1 MKDIEE
7 CKFDLD
13 AANAIADVVG
23 QRGNHKNSSPS
34 KKNNNRAG
42 DDAAAQT

>member
-23 QRGNHKNSSPS
+23 PRGNHKKSSPQ
-34 KKNNNRAG
+34 KKNTNRAG
-42 DDAAAQT
+42 DDTAA